1 MIKKFKDFNLNE
13 SSSKPR
19 KRWPTDIKAVS
30 LVNLID
36 WMSDKHGIDLREVD
50 PKDRNT
56 DLIHDFFFEK
66 CDKVLFPKIPLNS
79 LPEYKT
85 DARYRHFIFGESIFE
100 IPESFDTS
108 NDFADSIEKR
118 TSFKARMRDL
128 LKHKYRTDAEWDK
141 YEKDLDKHVNFGAD
155 SFEWVNQVLK
165 LIHDDFKQHYVN
177 GKLRVWM
184 PQDMDYEWEPKD
196 QCPFARPHE
205 MDVVGNHF
213 RKDGVYFYSDLVK
226 YFKDKYGVDDDGFY
240 EFIVENEY
248 IEGRYWERVWSL
260 REDEK
265 NPGKLGRKLAHYQ
278 KIDKKTYK
286 HGMDASESENVEHI
300 LNIIEKDFADD
311 FVKSDYCGPF
321 EIYLDIKK
329 PVKKFD
335 DDE

>member
-56 DLIHDFFFEK
+56 DLIHDFFFKK

-118 TSFKARMRDL
+118 ASFKARMRDL
-128 LKHKYRTDAEWDK
+128 LKHKYRTDSEWDK

-155 SFEWVNQVLK
+155 SFEWVNPVLK
-165 LIHDDFKQHYVN
+165 LIHDDFKQCQRKAAGLDAAGH
-177 GKLRVWM
+177 GLRVGAEG
-184 PQDMDYEWEPKD
+184 PVSIRQAARDGRGR
-196 QCPFARPHE
+196 QPFSQGWRLFLF
-205 MDVVGNHF
+205 GS
-213 RKDGVYFYSDLVK
+213 G
-226 YFKDKYGVDDDGFY
+226 
-240 EFIVENEY
+240 
-248 IEGRYWERVWSL
+248 
-260 REDEK
+260 
-265 NPGKLGRKLAHYQ
+265 
-278 KIDKKTYK
+278 
-286 HGMDASESENVEHI
+286 
-300 LNIIEKDFADD
+300 
-311 FVKSDYCGPF
+311 
-321 EIYLDIKK
+321 EI
-329 PVKKFD
+329 F
-335 DDE
+335 